1 MAKQADET
9 RILNVTDDPSS
20 TRELEQMLGGDG
32 DVRTMFADTGN
43 AVSRTF
49 EESHV
54 DMVMIHVDSADL
66 GLLETAIRH
75 AREQEHFVPVVAL
88 VDSEDSRSALA
99 AANLGVE
106 GLVVHANPRQLKRI
120 ARNQVESL
128 KARRDARQA
137 LRNLEDI
144 EARYTLLL
152 DSSSEAIAYLHE
164 GLHIYA
170 NPAYLELF
178 GFVSFEE
185 LEGLSML
192 DLFTPSRKDQDL
204 KKVLK
209 ALARD
214 DIPRDALLLN
224 AHRQDGS
231 EFKASV
237 AFSPARYGGEYCA
250 QMLVNEEIAQ
260 SDPKLEEE
268 LRKLKTRDVLTGL
281 LNSGSFIEQLTSGLE
296 QREDTSGFSV
306 LVFSLDKTNEL
317 TAKVGVG
324 ASDALIKEAGN
335 LFREILGEERPIA
348 RFREHRFGLLADI
361 NSREE
366 AEKLATSIV
375 ENCNGKIIEVRET
388 SLTITASVG
397 LAVAGSE
404 VPEPESLM
412 EHADAALSEAMQAG
426 GNSFVRYR
434 PRVSAEGEEDD
445 TVWTERLRH
454 ALDHDEFS
462 LVSSAITCM
471 EDDSFLI
478 NDMETRLRAEDSDEV
493 LLPSSY
499 MPVAART
506 GMAARIDLNMLKH
519 LNQLLTERSGDA
531 ETQWLI
537 PLSLET
543 VMHPKA
549 NQVIENFLKKMSIEP
564 NQIIWGLNEPDVRD
578 KLRQVQTFIERFSAH
593 GCQFALCNVD
603 TTAAIEPLLQ
613 NLDMNFLRLVPEAVK
628 DLGNNDKLR
637 DQLSTLSTH
646 AREHEVRIIAPK
658 VEHTGDLATLWQFGI
673 TLVQGDFVRET
684 ASA

>member
-306 LVFSLDKTNEL
+306 LVFSLDKTDEL